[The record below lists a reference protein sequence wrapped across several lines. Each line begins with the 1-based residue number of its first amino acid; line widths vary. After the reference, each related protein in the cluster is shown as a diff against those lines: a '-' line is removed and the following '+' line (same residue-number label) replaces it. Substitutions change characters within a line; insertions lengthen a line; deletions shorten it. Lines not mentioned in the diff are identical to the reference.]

1 MTTAQTEARATAER
15 LMLPDEDVFNLAVD
29 IIATALAAKDAEL
42 ATLHEADGNFWEAI
56 ARAERAEAEMAATKV
71 DRDDWINRCRA
82 SVMAFDEQKAR
93 AERAEA
99 QLAEARKA
107 LEWHPIETAPLN
119 TIVDLWC
126 TYADAP
132 ASWGNDRPAGQ
143 IVHNRHKSKEHGWFG
158 NESNDGIPQANGPDL
173 VPVAWRWPAPE
184 IPLEM
189 MERFVAA
196 RALEEQGGEN
206 AE

>member
-1 MTTAQTEARATAER
+1 MKDWASELRAIADGR
-15 LMLPDEDVFNLAVD
+15 LMLNVRNGVTVSRSMLTMIADEFEAMS
-29 IIATALAAKDAEL
+29 TALAAKDAEL
-42 ATLHEADGNFWEAI
+42 AEAVQEIERLKNLVGDPEGTAAHEEA
-56 ARAERAEAEMAATKV
+56 
-71 DRDDWINRCRA
+71 
-82 SVMAFDEQKAR
+82 FLAR

-132 ASWGNDRPAGQ
+132 ASWGNDRPAGE

-196 RALEEQGGEN
+196 RALEAQGGEN
-206 AE
+206 G

>member
-1 MTTAQTEARATAER
+1 MNERTLIER
-15 LMLPDEDVFNLAVD
+15 LNIPWPEHETEKVTLPAWVIELCAEGAAR
-29 IIATALAAKDAEL
+29 IAAL
-42 ATLHEADGNFWEAI
+42 
-56 ARAERAEAEMAATKV
+56 
-71 DRDDWINRCRA
+71 
-82 SVMAFDEQKAR
+82 
-93 AERAEA
+93 EA
-99 QLAEARKA
+99 QLADARKA

-143 IVHNRHKSKEHGWFG
+143 IVHNRHKSKEYGWFG
-158 NESNDGIPQANGPDL
+158 NYSNDGIPQANGPDL

-196 RALEEQGGEN
+196 RALEEGE
-206 AE
+206 